1 MKFKVLLHPNAAKAL
16 QKLDQ
21 QNQERIKKALNE
33 VADNPY
39 VVGQPLHPSDFWKT
53 RTGDYRA
60 IYQIDDNKKEVI
72 VLFIG
77 CGNNVYDDFSKIL

>member
-1 MKFKVLLHPNAAKAL
+1 MKFKVLLHPYAAKAL

-33 VADNPY
+33 VADDPC
-39 VVGQPLHPSDFWKT
+39 VVGEPLRPSDFWKT
-53 RTGDYRA
+53 RTGDCRA
-60 IYQIDDNKKEVI
+60 IYQIDTKKEVI

-77 CGNNVYDDFSKIL
+77 CGNNICDDFSKLL